1 MRALYVPC
9 RFAPISA
16 EWLGGTGRRD
26 ADRALTEGHSAH
38 WEEQQQ
44 LAAMMQASSVLDIEA
59 ERVRALEK
67 GAGSEFPGSLEADG
81 GDERS
86 HQYLRTTAQSSA
98 QLPLFP
104 AHSLPTTR
112 TQSMDLE
119 TGSMGLSLSSRR
131 SAVTPVT
138 STLTVSTGVG
148 ACVGA
153 GASQADPLEYI
164 RAQMLE
170 QVRFLVA
177 ILWLISARQ

>member
-1 MRALYVPC
+1 MRDY

-16 EWLGGTGRRD
+16 EWLGGAGRRD
-26 ADRALTEGHSAH
+26 ADRALTDGNSAH

-86 HQYLRTTAQSSA
+86 HQYVRTTAQSSA
-98 QLPLFP
+98 QFPLFP

-112 TQSMDLE
+112 TQSIDLE

-131 SAVTPVT
+131 SAATPVT
-138 STLTVSTGVG
+138 STLTVSTGFG
-148 ACVGA
+148 ASAAA

-177 ILWLISARQ
+177 ILWLTTARQ